1 MLLALKAGISIS
13 PPVPFLNRAQLFGS
27 GAQGH
32 NQSAQAWQGQRS
44 GRVFR
49 SVHSGKPV
57 YIYVY
62 IIEYELYG
70 FFVIDMSVPY
80 NQLLIS
86 DEEAGGIAKPT
97 KLTRQQWVTEL
108 LHCCRPLIH
117 CKQSGH

>member
-1 MLLALKAGISIS
+1 MLLAMKAGMSIS

-44 GRVFR
+44 GKIFR
-49 SVHSGKPV
+49 SVHSGKLV
-57 YIYVY
+57 F
-62 IIEYELYG
+62 YELYELHSSP
-70 FFVIDMSVPY
+70 VIDVSVPY

-86 DEEAGGIAKPT
+86 DGEADGVAKPT
-97 KLTRQQWVTEL
+97 KLTQQQWITEL

-117 CKQSGH
+117 CKQGGH